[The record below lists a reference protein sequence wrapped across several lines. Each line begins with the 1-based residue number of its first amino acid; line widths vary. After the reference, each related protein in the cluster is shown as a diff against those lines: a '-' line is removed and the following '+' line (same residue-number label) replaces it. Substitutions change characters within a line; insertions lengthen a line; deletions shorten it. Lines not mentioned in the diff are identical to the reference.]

1 MKCPKCGN
9 EMKEGYLFGTKD
21 GALSFANTVPSAFEN
36 VKKVKGFI
44 EIKPLKVGG
53 RTSIKEGTWHQVKNI
68 YNSY

>member
-21 GALSFANTVPSAFEN
+21 GALSFANTVPSSFEN
-36 VKKVKGFI
+36 AKQVEGFV

-53 RTSIKEGTWHQVKNI
+53 RTSIKANCCEKCRIVLFE
-68 YNSY
+68 Y

>member
-36 VKKVKGFI
+36 AKQVEGFV

-53 RTSIKEGTWHQVKNI
+53 RTSI
-68 YNSY
+68 

>member
-44 EIKPLKVGG
+44 EIKPLKAGS
-53 RTSIKEGTWHQVKNI
+53 RTSIKASCCEKCRIVLFE
-68 YNSY
+68 Y